1 MAKGSIVDFQV
12 RIEPSVKLVEFINTL
27 EELDELSENVMKIYN
42 SQDTKKNK
50 KLITKDIKTD
60 SLTNKDLDF
69 LRNLKVNENDLQD
82 ALKSLEIQYDDEEEE
97 DEEKDEKKAKHTL
110 TLTDLKFLNKILS
123 EKRKSSE
130 ETPYLHEL
138 LESSK
143 IILPQ
148 NELIP
153 RNPELEARCKK
164 LREEQ
169 QNREYRSMT
178 KDVDSVRR
186 HMPEDTIAY
195 QIKSMNSQM
204 IAVAQFIF
212 SVVAG
217 FAFGFIGVELI
228 VGGLEFGFRLLLG
241 IICALTI
248 ALAEIYFLAK
258 KLNEIEDTVEFE
270 KAYAPKAKAAGDGK
284 VVKAHQE

>member
-1 MAKGSIVDFQV
+1 MDSKGSIVDFQV
-12 RIEPSVKLVEFINTL
+12 RIEPSKKLVEFINSL
-27 EELDELSENVMKIYN
+27 EELEELSENVMKIYN
-42 SQDTKKNK
+42 SQPSKKNK
-50 KLITKDIKTD
+50 KLYTNEIEADPLNNEDMEYLKD
-60 SLTNKDLDF
+60 
-69 LRNLKVNENDLQD
+69 LKVNENDLQD
-82 ALKSLEIQYDDEEEE
+82 TLKSLEIHYQEENDDAEG
-97 DEEKDEKKAKHTL
+97 DAKKPFYL
-110 TLTDLKFLNKILS
+110 LLTDLKFLNKILK
-123 EKRKSSE
+123 EKRKISE
-130 ETPYLHEL
+130 DVPYLYEL
-138 LESSK
+138 LENSK

-148 NELIP
+148 NEIIA
-153 RNPELEARCKK
+153 RSPELEARCVK
-164 LREEQ
+164 LRQEQ

-178 KDVDSVRR
+178 KNVDSVRR

-195 QIKSMNSQM
+195 QLKSMNSQM

-217 FAFGFIGVELI
+217 FAFGFLGVELI

-270 KAYAPKAKAAGDGK
+270 NIYAPKPKPAGSEK
-284 VVKAHQE
+284 VNKAHVD